1 MLCKLLKEIEASAY
15 FKKITIGNTTP
26 STTPFIA
33 VAQSQGYVCK
43 LYEEDLGNLH
53 LINEYVCYHLAK
65 LLDLPIPEA
74 SLIRLTPDI
83 ISTSPDLSNRSIK
96 STLGFGSQLVNNVQA
111 NINPPLL
118 DKCSNTQVIPS
129 LVLFDQIILNIDRAT
144 NDGNLLFN
152 TKTKELIVIDH
163 SHVFKHGTIWD
174 MNTLKQVENQLLVE
188 NFDKKYYRML
198 IRYINGYNPFA
209 NTIIMISNITEQK
222 VSEIVNSIPEEWKL
236 NSVDSQ
242 ALISFI
248 MHRLDLVPQ
257 ILNAMSDRCP
267 QWKGVVLNGK

>member
-1 MLCKLLKEIEASAY
+1 MLNEIEASDY
-15 FKKITIGNTTP
+15 FKKLTIGNTTP

-53 LINEYVCYHLAK
+53 LINEYVCFHLAK

-74 SLIRLTPDI
+74 SLIRITPDV
-83 ISTSPDLSNRSIK
+83 ISSSPDLSTRNIT
-96 STLGFGSQLVNNVQA
+96 STLAFGSQLVNNVQT

-118 DKCSNTQVIPS
+118 DKCSNAQIIPS
-129 LVLFDQIILNIDRAT
+129 LVLFDQIILNRDRAT

-163 SHVFKHGTIWD
+163 SHVFEHGTIWD
-174 MNTLKQVENQLLVE
+174 VNTLKQVENQLLVE

-209 NTIIMISNITEQK
+209 STILKISNITEEK
-222 VSEIVNSIPEEWKL
+222 INEIVNSIPEEWNL
-236 NSVDSQ
+236 DSAASQ

-248 MHRLDLVPQ
+248 MHRLNLVPH
-257 ILNAMSDRCP
+257 ILSAMFDRCP
-267 QWKGVVLNGK
+267 QWKGVV